1 MAKNKIGLELAGFEE
16 LISDRDALNGDI
28 KGAVSDSLKVAHETV
43 TPKVQAD
50 MKRHKRTGR
59 TADAIVTTSG
69 VQWEGT
75 TASID
80 VGFRFQKGLASV
92 FLMYGTPR
100 MKKDTKLYN
109 DIYGSKTK
117 KEIAAK
123 QEKILLGAIQK
134 RMGG

>member
-16 LISDRDALNGDI
+16 LIADLDALNGDV
-28 KGAVSDSLKVAHETV
+28 KGAVNDSLKVAHETV
-43 TPKVQAD
+43 TTKVQTD

-69 VQWEGT
+69 VKWEGT

-80 VGFRFQKGLASV
+80 VGFKFQEGLASV

-117 KEIAAK
+117 KEIAEK
-123 QEKILLGAIQK
+123 QKEIILGAIKK